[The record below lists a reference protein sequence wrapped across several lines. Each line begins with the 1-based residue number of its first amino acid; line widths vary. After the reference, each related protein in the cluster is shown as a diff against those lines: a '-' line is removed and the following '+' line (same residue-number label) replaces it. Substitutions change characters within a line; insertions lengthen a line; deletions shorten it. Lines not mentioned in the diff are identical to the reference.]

1 MTVKIP
7 GYTTLSGR
15 PATILRLMQD
25 ARMFDAAGTPDEY
38 IAKIKQAAWR
48 FYGIPLNVTGDTIEE
63 RAESLLQEMGRNH
76 LIEIEN

>member
-7 GYTTLSGR
+7 GYTTLSGQ

-38 IAKIKQAAWR
+38 IAKIKQAAWS
-48 FYGIPLNVTGDTIEE
+48 FYGIALNVTGDTIEA